1 MRARMSPQVRGI
13 EDKTQ
18 AIVDKAL
25 AFAENAANTAW
36 NAISDAVEKALY
48 PGEHRHKQRNAKYK
62 AAMNALLKEA
72 KAAAAAGDYVSAY
85 AIALAAQGLGSLPP
99 YASWPQITGARTQMS
114 ATAGTFAKAYAA
126 KAAPQIQQGAGGFYK
141 GASSIPWGI
150 IAAGIATAA
159 LFLSSRKGASS

>member
-99 YASWPQITGARTQMS
+99 YASWPQISGARTQ
-114 ATAGTFAKAYAA
+114 
-126 KAAPQIQQGAGGFYK
+126 